1 MLKNIYQKV
10 EILGRLSR
18 RLGNNEPTNYY
29 EDNQSREYYP
39 EEVDNTQYQQPSDAQ
54 YQGQE
59 MSPEEYASLQE
70 YYRNLQQQRMQLQ
83 SQKRQQLPQQI
94 PQQYDESYEYNEHGE
109 TKNPNIIAAEI
120 ENKPAPKGTAWM
132 NIGGRPIDL
141 HELEDYLVWKTS
153 PFVMKTLMRYH
164 NAKTMEDIKNYSRGR
179 TSNINSRFFIM
190 LLLCIGIAMLGIVM
204 IFFMPQI
211 MEFFKGGI

>member
-29 EDNQSREYYP
+29 EDNQNQDYYP
-39 EEVDNTQYQQPSDAQ
+39 EEADSTQYQQ
-54 YQGQE
+54 QE

-70 YYRNLQQQRMQLQ
+70 HYRNLQQQRMQLQ
-83 SQKRQQLPQQI
+83 AQKAQKRQQLPQQL
-94 PQQYDESYEYNEHGE
+94 PQQYDESYEYSEHGD
-109 TKNPNIIAAEI
+109 TKNPNLVASEI
-120 ENKPAPKGTAWM
+120 ENKPAPKGMMWM

-179 TSNINSRFFIM
+179 TSNVNSRFFIM
-190 LLLCIGIAMLGIVM
+190 LLLCIGIAVLGFVM

>member
-29 EDNQSREYYP
+29 EDNQNQDYYP
-39 EEVDNTQYQQPSDAQ
+39 EEADSTQYQQ
-54 YQGQE
+54 QE

-70 YYRNLQQQRMQLQ
+70 HYRNLQQQRMQLQ
-83 SQKRQQLPQQI
+83 AQKAQKRQQLPQQL
-94 PQQYDESYEYNEHGE
+94 PQQYDESYEYSEHGD
-109 TKNPNIIAAEI
+109 TKNPNLVASEI
-120 ENKPAPKGTAWM
+120 ENKPAPKGMMWM

-179 TSNINSRFFIM
+179 TSNVNSRFFIM
-190 LLLCIGIAMLGIVM
+190 LLLCIGIAVLGIVM

>member
-1 MLKNIYQKV
+1 
-10 EILGRLSR
+10 LSR

-29 EDNQSREYYP
+29 EDNQNQDYYP
-39 EEVDNTQYQQPSDAQ
+39 EEADSTQYQQ
-54 YQGQE
+54 QE

-70 YYRNLQQQRMQLQ
+70 HYRNLQQQRMQLQ
-83 SQKRQQLPQQI
+83 AQKAQKRQQLPQQL
-94 PQQYDESYEYNEHGE
+94 PQQYDESYEYSEHGD
-109 TKNPNIIAAEI
+109 TKNPNLVASEI
-120 ENKPAPKGTAWM
+120 ENKPAPKGMMWM

-179 TSNINSRFFIM
+179 TSNVNSRFFIM
-190 LLLCIGIAMLGIVM
+190 LLLCIGIAVLGFVM

>member
-1 MLKNIYQKV
+1 M
-10 EILGRLSR
+10 ETLGRLSR
-18 RLGNNEPTNYY
+18 RLGDNEPTNYY
-29 EDNQSREYYP
+29 EDNRSQDYYP
-39 EEVDNTQYQQPSDAQ
+39 EEIDNAQYQQQESPQ
-54 YQGQE
+54 YQEQQE

-83 SQKRQQLPQQI
+83 AQKRQQI
-94 PQQYDESYEYNEHGE
+94 PQQYDESYEYNEHGD
-109 TKNPNIIAAEI
+109 TKNPNLIAAEI
-120 ENKPAPKGTAWM
+120 ENKPAPKGTMWM

-179 TSNINSRFFIM
+179 TSGINSRFFIM
-190 LLLCIGIAMLGIVM
+190 LLLCIGVALLGLVM

>member
-1 MLKNIYQKV
+1 M
-10 EILGRLSR
+10 GRLSR
-18 RLGNNEPTNYY
+18 RLGY
-29 EDNQSREYYP
+29 NQPIDTGEYQD
-39 EEVDNTQYQQPSDAQ
+39 ETIQPQSKDAVPN
-54 YQGQE
+54 
-59 MSPEEYASLQE
+59 SPQEYADLEE

-83 SQKRQQLPQQI
+83 MQKRQQMQQMSETD
-94 PQQYDESYEYNEHGE
+94 YTSEHGD
-109 TKNPNIIAAEI
+109 TKNPNIVAAEI
-120 ENKPAPKGTAWM
+120 ESRPAPKGMMWM

-179 TSNINSRFFIM
+179 GTTVNARFFVM
-190 LLLCIGIAMLGIVM
+190 LLLCIGIAILGIVM

-211 MEFFKGGI
+211 LGFFKSGI